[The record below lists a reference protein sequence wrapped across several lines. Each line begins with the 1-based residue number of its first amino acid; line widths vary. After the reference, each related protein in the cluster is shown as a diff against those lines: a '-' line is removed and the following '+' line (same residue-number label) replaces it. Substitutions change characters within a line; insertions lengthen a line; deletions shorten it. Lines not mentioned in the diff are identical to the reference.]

1 MGGGRKKSKKKKK
14 SYSRAQQMARKR
26 LGLSS
31 PGEGTSTGG
40 NNSGTSGIG
49 PVSSGDSYAS
59 SLGNQRV
66 TSKGPS
72 FSVGMNNNLGITSK
86 SIKTSTPK
94 GTSSQFSRGTTGVGP
109 VASGAKYASMLK
121 QSPPRFSSGT
131 MAQQKA
137 ALASGDNTLLA
148 SHDKPL
154 FKSVPARLDE
164 PASPKYIEGMLQK
177 NLIPS
182 SPSNVYGVGTDLA
195 YGDNLG
201 SKLGI
206 AIGSGIVGG
215 ALGIKNKVQEAAENL
230 RRINEQKMEGL
241 GDQSS
246 LTTPTFGLTAST
258 TPMAIQTYGTGGV
271 TEDASSESG
280 YSKDGRPLTK
290 TEAMSA
296 FGIGGLN
303 LDNSGGTERA
313 VFSGSNPNTSDRSRE
328 SFNFGPTVDRFGRG
342 DNYARNINE
351 FGMRFGDTSEARADA
366 YNNTLTGRKNLF
378 DNATSGSGPVA
389 SGDAYARG
397 LETSRFGSPMNAA
410 KTVLN
415 AIPGVNFRLQ
425 NDKELADS
433 VGRAPTLARRGGS
446 GGSKPLAAVPTIIEE
461 LLPQAMPVASASTT
475 PTTQTG
481 VDPNRLLQIQQQAYQ
496 QAYNPMSIGGFN
508 PQFRF
513 ASRAPRIDY
522 STYFNY
528 S

>member
-1 MGGGRKKSKKKKK
+1 MGGGRKKSKKKK
-14 SYSRAQQMARKR
+14 SYSKAQQMARKR

-31 PGEGTSTGG
+31 PTSTGGDSGG
-40 NNSGTSGIG
+40 NNSGVSGIG
-49 PVSSGDSYAS
+49 PVSSGDSYSS

-109 VASGAKYASMLK
+109 VASGSQYASMLK
-121 QSPPRFSSGT
+121 QSPPRFSS
-131 MAQQKA
+131 ANN
-137 ALASGDNTLLA
+137 SLLA
-148 SHDKPL
+148 GGTGFGLRPDGVTGPYKEGDIFTSPGVMGGKDTKYQYQG
-154 FKSVPARLDE
+154 E
-164 PASPKYIEGMLQK
+164 PGKGGFVK
-177 NLIPS
+177 
-182 SPSNVYGVGTDLA
+182 TDLA
-195 YGDNLG
+195 GLPSWMTKSIFGNPEEKGKNYLDSVRDKNAEDETKGLNQFFKNIKERDE
-201 SKLGI
+201 
-206 AIGSGIVGG
+206 
-215 ALGIKNKVQEAAENL
+215 AL
-230 RRINEQKMEGL
+230 
-241 GDQSS
+241 DQSS

-258 TPMAIQTYGTGGV
+258 TPMAIQTYGTGGI
-271 TEDASSESG
+271 TEDASSASG
-280 YSKDGRPLTK
+280 YSRDGNPLTK
-290 TEAMSA
+290 TEAMSS

-303 LDNSGGTERA
+303 IDNLGGTGRA
-313 VFSGSNPNTSDRSRE
+313 VFSGSNPDTSDRSRE

-342 DNYARNINE
+342 DDYARNINE

-397 LETSRFGSPMNAA
+397 LEVSRFGSPMNAG
-410 KTVLN
+410 KTILN
-415 AIPGVNFRLQ
+415 TIPGVNFRLQ

-433 VGRAPTLARRGGS
+433 VGRAPTLTKPKSRGAR
-446 GGSKPLAAVPTIIEE
+446 PLAAGPTVLED
-461 LLPQAMPVASASTT
+461 LLPQAIPAASASTT

-528 S
+528 N